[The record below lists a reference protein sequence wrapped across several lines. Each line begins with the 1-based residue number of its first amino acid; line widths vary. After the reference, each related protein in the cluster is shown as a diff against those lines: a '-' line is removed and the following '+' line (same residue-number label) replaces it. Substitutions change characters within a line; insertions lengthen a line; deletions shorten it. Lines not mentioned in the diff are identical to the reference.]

1 METNS
6 SFRTRA
12 YYCFVEWQTTCSN
25 LDESALKLH
34 GDDRNAASLVKTF
47 LLLTF
52 LVLGFLV
59 SFFSTLGGAPRI
71 DLPLSKFSLAISVL
85 ASSFLELSLSVDET
99 NIIVLDEAIPSS
111 LSTAFC
117 ASSAYLYRTNAK
129 PLESPVLNHKN

>member
-6 SFRTRA
+6 SFRARA

-59 SFFSTLGGAPRI
+59 SFFSTLRGAPRI
-71 DLPLSKFSLAISVL
+71 DLPLSMFSLASSILVSTFSEISSL
-85 ASSFLELSLSVDET
+85 ADET
-99 NIIVLDEAIPSS
+99 NTVLLEEAILGDIENSYPNPI
-111 LSTAFC
+111 LSGADF
-117 ASSAYLYRTNAK
+117 
-129 PLESPVLNHKN
+129 